1 MDIKKYRRLIGLRD
15 LPYEDLSAVCRD
27 LFEELGKML
36 SIRLGW
42 RRLFGYNL
50 RRLHLRPTSFIGT
63 AELNVFVDS
72 QRIRGLRPNLR
83 GHALDMRA

>member
-36 SIRLGW
+36 SIRLLLGGGGCSAIICGDFTSG
-42 RRLFGYNL
+42 RRASSAQQN
-50 RRLHLRPTSFIGT
+50 
-63 AELNVFVDS
+63 
-72 QRIRGLRPNLR
+72 
-83 GHALDMRA
+83 